1 MKSSEFRIGNLVE
14 YNLSSGAFD
23 DDTELNPLK
32 IITIGAEDCFHN
44 YVRLSDGF
52 NNSYDFDE
60 IKPIHLTDEWM
71 IKFGFIAEDKR
82 PSKDHGQYFSKPIY
96 DYKYSFAYAHFRNDW
111 GFYHSYTDA
120 PNEED
125 NNKYDLI
132 SCDIKYVHQLQNLYF
147 ALTGEELEIKY

>member
-1 MKSSEFRIGNLVE
+1 MKSSEFRLGNIIEAKFVTEGFKWTFVKIKDLEWIEE
-14 YNLSSGAFD
+14 YPETYRCIPLS
-23 DDTELNPLK
+23 E
-32 IITIGAEDCFHN
+32 
-44 YVRLSDGF
+44 
-52 NNSYDFDE
+52 
-60 IKPIHLTDEWM
+60 EWFGY
-71 IKFGFIAEDKR
+71 FGFIAEDKR

-96 DYKYSFAYAHFRNDW
+96 DYKYSFAYAPFRKDW

-147 ALTGEELEIKY
+147 ALTGEDLEIKY